1 VTGYIVRRL
10 LQGVIVMFGVTTLIF
25 VMSRLSGDPVALIAG
40 SSATSE
46 DVERMRH
53 QFGLDQPLPVQYVT
67 FLSLAAHG
75 DLGDS
80 LRFRQPALGLVLES
94 LPATL
99 ELAVAAL
106 IITVAVAF
114 PLGIIAAMHRDTWMD
129 RLVSTFALAGFTIPP
144 FWLGIL
150 LILVF
155 PLGLKVLYT
164 SGIGGWEHLVLPAT
178 ALALTFAARL
188 TRVIR
193 GSMIEVLG
201 ADYVR
206 TARAKGAPER
216 LVLTRHAFR
225 NVLLSVA
232 TLLGL
237 QVALMLGGAVLIES
251 VFAWPGIG
259 HIAVQAITQRD
270 YPVIQAVTLVTATIV
285 VLTTLV
291 VDLSYALIDPRVRYG
306 GGGRPA

>member
-1 VTGYIVRRL
+1 VTEYIVRRL
-10 LQGVIVMFGVTTLIF
+10 LQGVVVMFGVTTLIF
-25 VMSRLSGDPVALIAG
+25 VVSRLNGDPVALIAG
-40 SSATSE
+40 PSATSA

-67 FLSLAAHG
+67 FLSNAAHG

-80 LRFRQPALGLVLES
+80 LRFRQPALGLVVES

-99 ELAVAAL
+99 ELSAAAL
-106 IITVAVAF
+106 LLTILIAF
-114 PLGIIAAMHRDTWMD
+114 PLGVLAAVHRGTWLD

-164 SGIGGWEHLVLPAT
+164 SGFGGWDHLILPAT
-178 ALALTFAARL
+178 ALALTFVGRL

-193 GSMIEVLG
+193 GSMIETLA

-216 LVLTRHAFR
+216 LVLSRHAFR
-225 NVLLSVA
+225 NVLLAVS

-237 QVALMLGGAVLIES
+237 QVALMLGGAVLIET
-251 VFAWPGIG
+251 VFAWPGVG
-259 HIAVQAITQRD
+259 HVAVQAITQRD
-270 YPVIQAVTLVTATIV
+270 YPVVQAVTLVTAAVV

-291 VDLSYALIDPRVRYG
+291 VDLSYAWIDPRVRYT
-306 GGGRPA
+306 GRG

>member
-1 VTGYIVRRL
+1 MTEYIVRRL
-10 LQGVIVMFGVTTLIF
+10 LQGVVVMFGVTTLIF
-25 VMSRLSGDPVALIAG
+25 VVSRLNGDPVALIAG
-40 SSATSE
+40 PSATSA

-67 FLSLAAHG
+67 FLSNAAHG

-80 LRFRQPALGLVLES
+80 LRFRQPALGLVVES

-99 ELAVAAL
+99 ELSAAAL
-106 IITVAVAF
+106 LLTILIAF
-114 PLGIIAAMHRDTWMD
+114 PLGVLAAVHRGTWLD

-164 SGIGGWEHLVLPAT
+164 SGFGGWDHLILPAT
-178 ALALTFAARL
+178 ALALTFVGRL

-193 GSMIEVLG
+193 GSMIETLA

-216 LVLTRHAFR
+216 LVLSRHAFR
-225 NVLLSVA
+225 NVLLAVS

-237 QVALMLGGAVLIES
+237 QVALMLGGAVLIET
-251 VFAWPGIG
+251 VFAWPGVG
-259 HIAVQAITQRD
+259 HVAVQAITQRD
-270 YPVIQAVTLVTATIV
+270 YPVVQAVTLVTAAVV

-291 VDLSYALIDPRVRYG
+291 VDLSYAWIDPRVRYT
-306 GGGRPA
+306 GRG

>member
-1 VTGYIVRRL
+1 VTEYIVRRL
-10 LQGVIVMFGVTTLIF
+10 LQGVVVMFGVTTLIF
-25 VMSRLSGDPVALIAG
+25 VVSRLNGDPVALIAG
-40 SSATSE
+40 PSATSA

-67 FLSLAAHG
+67 FLSNAAHG

-80 LRFRQPALGLVLES
+80 LRFRQPALGLVVES

-99 ELAVAAL
+99 ELSAAAL
-106 IITVAVAF
+106 LLTILIAF
-114 PLGIIAAMHRDTWMD
+114 PLGVLAAVHRGTWLD

-155 PLGLKVLYT
+155 PLWLKVLYT
-164 SGIGGWEHLVLPAT
+164 SGFGGWDHLILPAT
-178 ALALTFAARL
+178 ALALTFVGRL

-193 GSMIEVLG
+193 GSMIETLA

-216 LVLTRHAFR
+216 LVLSRHAFR
-225 NVLLSVA
+225 NVLLAVS

-237 QVALMLGGAVLIES
+237 QVALMLGGAVLIET
-251 VFAWPGIG
+251 VFAWPGVG
-259 HIAVQAITQRD
+259 HVAVQAITQRD
-270 YPVIQAVTLVTATIV
+270 YPVVQAVTLVTAAVV

-291 VDLSYALIDPRVRYG
+291 VDLSYAWIDPRVRYT
-306 GGGRPA
+306 GRG